1 MRARNKRS
9 RAAGHHEEAQ
19 QAATTAAAIV
29 ALQLPKR
36 RRLDVAAF
44 DAQNEDDE
52 LADALNS
59 VAASSH
65 GSPALLLDNVALS
78 RLLQQQGAVLA
89 DGERWNAALAK
100 FDEAVA
106 RDPSSAAAHEQR
118 AQVLIHLDS
127 HRLPRAALH
136 ASAHHR
142 RSPSPQVLIHLDRY
156 FEAVQAAQR
165 SVERAPTWGD
175 AYLTLAR
182 AQFNL
187 GEPTLAL
194 DNAERAAT
202 LGCEDPQEAREE
214 VEHIEAA
221 LLQAARATCGMKDAL
236 EIALQQRSSLAP
248 PAVMEAR

>member
-19 QAATTAAAIV
+19 QAARTAAAIV

-118 AQVLIHLDS
+118 AQVLIHLD
-127 HRLPRAALH
+127 RF
-136 ASAHHR
+136 
-142 RSPSPQVLIHLDRY
+142 

-175 AYLTLAR
+175 AHLTLAR

-194 DNAERAAT
+194 DNAERAAA

-221 LLQAARATCGMKDAL
+221 LLQAARATRGMKDAV

-248 PAVMEAR
+248 PAAMEDR

>member
-1 MRARNKRS
+1 MPARNKR
-9 RAAGHHEEAQ
+9 
-19 QAATTAAAIV
+19 
-29 ALQLPKR
+29 PKR
-36 RRLDVAAF
+36 RRLDAAAF
-44 DAQNEDDE
+44 DAQNEEDE
-52 LADALNS
+52 LADELNS
-59 VAASSH
+59 VAASSHELSH

-78 RLLQQQGAVLA
+78 RLLQHQGAVLA

-118 AQVLIHLDS
+118 AQVLIHLD
-127 HRLPRAALH
+127 RF
-136 ASAHHR
+136 
-142 RSPSPQVLIHLDRY
+142 

-175 AYLTLAR
+175 AHLTLAR

-194 DNAERAAT
+194 DNAERAVA

-221 LLQAARATCGMKDAL
+221 LLQAALATRGMKDAV

-248 PAVMEAR
+248 PAAMEDR

>member
-1 MRARNKRS
+1 MPARNKR
-9 RAAGHHEEAQ
+9 
-19 QAATTAAAIV
+19 
-29 ALQLPKR
+29 PKR
-36 RRLDVAAF
+36 RRLDAAAF
-44 DAQNEDDE
+44 DAQNEEDE
-52 LADALNS
+52 LADELNS
-59 VAASSH
+59 VAASSHELSH

-118 AQVLIHLDS
+118 AQVLIHLD
-127 HRLPRAALH
+127 RF
-136 ASAHHR
+136 
-142 RSPSPQVLIHLDRY
+142 

-175 AYLTLAR
+175 AHLTLAR

-194 DNAERAAT
+194 DNAERAVA

-221 LLQAARATCGMKDAL
+221 LLQAARATRGMKDAV

-248 PAVMEAR
+248 PAAMEDR

>member
-29 ALQLPKR
+29 SLQLPKR

-106 RDPSSAAAHEQR
+106 RDPSSAPAHEQR
-118 AQVLIHLDS
+118 A
-127 HRLPRAALH
+127 
-136 ASAHHR
+136 
-142 RSPSPQVLIHLDRY
+142 QVLIHLDRY

-248 PAVMEAR
+248 PAVMEDR

>member
-19 QAATTAAAIV
+19 QAVATTAAAIV

-106 RDPSSAAAHEQR
+106 RDPSSAPAHEQR
-118 AQVLIHLDS
+118 A
-127 HRLPRAALH
+127 
-136 ASAHHR
+136 
-142 RSPSPQVLIHLDRY
+142 QVLIHLDRY

>member
-1 MRARNKRS
+1 M
-9 RAAGHHEEAQ
+9 
-19 QAATTAAAIV
+19 
-29 ALQLPKR
+29 
-36 RRLDVAAF
+36 
-44 DAQNEDDE
+44 
-52 LADALNS
+52 
-59 VAASSH
+59 
-65 GSPALLLDNVALS
+65 
-78 RLLQQQGAVLA
+78 
-89 DGERWNAALAK
+89 
-100 FDEAVA
+100 
-106 RDPSSAAAHEQR
+106 
-118 AQVLIHLDS
+118 
-127 HRLPRAALH
+127 
-136 ASAHHR
+136 
-142 RSPSPQVLIHLDRY
+142 LIHLDRY

-202 LGCEDPQEAREE
+202 LSCEDPQEAREE

>member
-1 MRARNKRS
+1 M
-9 RAAGHHEEAQ
+9 
-19 QAATTAAAIV
+19 QALTT
-29 ALQLPKR
+29 
-36 RRLDVAAF
+36 
-44 DAQNEDDE
+44 
-52 LADALNS
+52 
-59 VAASSH
+59 
-65 GSPALLLDNVALS
+65 GS
-78 RLLQQQGAVLA
+78 
-89 DGERWNAALAK
+89 
-100 FDEAVA
+100 
-106 RDPSSAAAHEQR
+106 
-118 AQVLIHLDS
+118 
-127 HRLPRAALH
+127 
-136 ASAHHR
+136 
-142 RSPSPQVLIHLDRY
+142 SPSPQVLIHLDRY

-194 DNAERAAT
+194 DNAERAVA

-248 PAVMEAR
+248 PAVMEDR

>member
-106 RDPSSAAAHEQR
+106 RDPSSAPAHEQR
-118 AQVLIHLDS
+118 A
-127 HRLPRAALH
+127 
-136 ASAHHR
+136 
-142 RSPSPQVLIHLDRY
+142 QVLIHLDRY

-248 PAVMEAR
+248 PAVMEDR

>member
-1 MRARNKRS
+1 MPARNKR
-9 RAAGHHEEAQ
+9 
-19 QAATTAAAIV
+19 
-29 ALQLPKR
+29 PKR
-36 RRLDVAAF
+36 RRLDAAAF
-44 DAQNEDDE
+44 DAQNEEDE
-52 LADALNS
+52 LADELNS
-59 VAASSH
+59 VAASSHELSH

-118 AQVLIHLDS
+118 AQVLIHLD
-127 HRLPRAALH
+127 RF
-136 ASAHHR
+136 
-142 RSPSPQVLIHLDRY
+142 

-175 AYLTLAR
+175 AHLTLAR

-194 DNAERAAT
+194 DNAERAVA

-221 LLQAARATCGMKDAL
+221 LLQAALATRGMKDAV

-248 PAVMEAR
+248 PAAMEDR

>member
-1 MRARNKRS
+1 MPARNKRS
-9 RAAGHHEEAQ
+9 
-19 QAATTAAAIV
+19 TAIV
-29 ALQLPKR
+29 AFELPKR
-36 RRLDVAAF
+36 RRLDAAAF
-44 DAQNEDDE
+44 DAQNEEDE
-52 LADALNS
+52 LADELNS
-59 VAASSH
+59 VAASSHELSH

-118 AQVLIHLDS
+118 AQVLIHLD
-127 HRLPRAALH
+127 RF
-136 ASAHHR
+136 
-142 RSPSPQVLIHLDRY
+142 

-175 AYLTLAR
+175 AHLTLAR

-194 DNAERAAT
+194 DNAERAAA

-221 LLQAARATCGMKDAL
+221 LLQAARATRGMKDAV

-248 PAVMEAR
+248 PAAMEDR

>member
-1 MRARNKRS
+1 MPARNKR
-9 RAAGHHEEAQ
+9 
-19 QAATTAAAIV
+19 
-29 ALQLPKR
+29 PKR
-36 RRLDVAAF
+36 RRLDAAAF
-44 DAQNEDDE
+44 DAQNEEDE
-52 LADALNS
+52 LADELNS
-59 VAASSH
+59 VAASSHELSH

-106 RDPSSAAAHEQR
+106 RDPSAATAHEQR
-118 AQVLIHLDS
+118 AQVLIHLD
-127 HRLPRAALH
+127 RF
-136 ASAHHR
+136 
-142 RSPSPQVLIHLDRY
+142 

-175 AYLTLAR
+175 AHLTLAR

-194 DNAERAAT
+194 DNAERAVA

-221 LLQAARATCGMKDAL
+221 LLQAALATRGMKDAV

-248 PAVMEAR
+248 PAAMEDR

>member
-1 MRARNKRS
+1 MPARNKRS
-9 RAAGHHEEAQ
+9 
-19 QAATTAAAIV
+19 TAIV
-29 ALQLPKR
+29 AFELPKR
-36 RRLDVAAF
+36 RRLDAAAF
-44 DAQNEDDE
+44 DAQNEEDE
-52 LADALNS
+52 LADELNS
-59 VAASSH
+59 VAASSHELSH

-106 RDPSSAAAHEQR
+106 RDPSSSAAHEQR
-118 AQVLIHLDS
+118 AQVLIHLD
-127 HRLPRAALH
+127 RF
-136 ASAHHR
+136 
-142 RSPSPQVLIHLDRY
+142 

-175 AYLTLAR
+175 AHLTLAR

-194 DNAERAAT
+194 DNAERAAA

-221 LLQAARATCGMKDAL
+221 LLQAARATRGMKDAV

-248 PAVMEAR
+248 PAAMEDR

>member
-1 MRARNKRS
+1 MPARNKR
-9 RAAGHHEEAQ
+9 
-19 QAATTAAAIV
+19 
-29 ALQLPKR
+29 PKR
-36 RRLDVAAF
+36 RRLDAAAF
-44 DAQNEDDE
+44 DAQNEEDE
-52 LADALNS
+52 LADELNS
-59 VAASSH
+59 VAASSHELSH

-118 AQVLIHLDS
+118 AQVLI
-127 HRLPRAALH
+127 
-136 ASAHHR
+136 
-142 RSPSPQVLIHLDRY
+142 QLDRF

-175 AYLTLAR
+175 AHLTLAR

-194 DNAERAAT
+194 DNAERAVA

-221 LLQAARATCGMKDAL
+221 LLQAARATRGMKDAV
-236 EIALQQRSSLAP
+236 EIALQQRSSLGP
-248 PAVMEAR
+248 PAAMEDR

>member
-1 MRARNKRS
+1 MPARNKR
-9 RAAGHHEEAQ
+9 
-19 QAATTAAAIV
+19 
-29 ALQLPKR
+29 PKR
-36 RRLDVAAF
+36 RRLDAAAF
-44 DAQNEDDE
+44 DAQNEEDE
-52 LADALNS
+52 LADELNS
-59 VAASSH
+59 VAASSHELSH

-78 RLLQQQGAVLA
+78 RLLQHQGAVLA

-106 RDPSSAAAHEQR
+106 RDPSAATAHEQR
-118 AQVLIHLDS
+118 AQVLIHLD
-127 HRLPRAALH
+127 RF
-136 ASAHHR
+136 
-142 RSPSPQVLIHLDRY
+142 

-165 SVERAPTWGD
+165 SVERAPSWGD
-175 AYLTLAR
+175 AHLTLAR

-194 DNAERAAT
+194 DNAERAVA

-221 LLQAARATCGMKDAL
+221 LLQAALATRGMKDAV

-248 PAVMEAR
+248 PAAMEDR

>member
-1 MRARNKRS
+1 MPARNKR
-9 RAAGHHEEAQ
+9 
-19 QAATTAAAIV
+19 
-29 ALQLPKR
+29 PKR
-36 RRLDVAAF
+36 RRLDAAAF
-44 DAQNEDDE
+44 DAQNEEDE
-52 LADALNS
+52 LADELNS
-59 VAASSH
+59 VAASSHELSH

-118 AQVLIHLDS
+118 AQVLIHLD
-127 HRLPRAALH
+127 RF
-136 ASAHHR
+136 
-142 RSPSPQVLIHLDRY
+142 

-175 AYLTLAR
+175 AHLTLAR

-194 DNAERAAT
+194 DNAERAVA
-202 LGCEDPQEAREE
+202 LGCEDPQEARDE

-221 LLQAARATCGMKDAL
+221 LLQAALATRGMKDAV

-248 PAVMEAR
+248 PAAMEDR

>member
-1 MRARNKRS
+1 MPARNKRS
-9 RAAGHHEEAQ
+9 
-19 QAATTAAAIV
+19 TAIV
-29 ALQLPKR
+29 AFELPKR
-36 RRLDVAAF
+36 RRLDAAAF
-44 DAQNEDDE
+44 DAQNEEDE
-52 LADALNS
+52 LADELNS
-59 VAASSH
+59 VAASSHELSH

-106 RDPSSAAAHEQR
+106 RDPSSAPAHEQR
-118 AQVLIHLDS
+118 A
-127 HRLPRAALH
+127 
-136 ASAHHR
+136 
-142 RSPSPQVLIHLDRY
+142 QVLIHLDRY

-175 AYLTLAR
+175 AHLTLAR

-194 DNAERAAT
+194 DNAERAAA

-221 LLQAARATCGMKDAL
+221 LLQAARATRGMKDAV

-248 PAVMEAR
+248 PAAMEDR

>member
-1 MRARNKRS
+1 MPARNKR
-9 RAAGHHEEAQ
+9 
-19 QAATTAAAIV
+19 
-29 ALQLPKR
+29 PKR
-36 RRLDVAAF
+36 RRLDAAAF
-44 DAQNEDDE
+44 DAQNEEDE
-52 LADALNS
+52 LADELNS
-59 VAASSH
+59 VAASSHELSH

-118 AQVLIHLDS
+118 AQVLIL
-127 HRLPRAALH
+127 
-136 ASAHHR
+136 
-142 RSPSPQVLIHLDRY
+142 LDRF

-175 AYLTLAR
+175 AHLTLAR

-194 DNAERAAT
+194 DNAERAAA

-221 LLQAARATCGMKDAL
+221 LLQAARATRGMKDAV

-248 PAVMEAR
+248 PAAMEDR

>member
-1 MRARNKRS
+1 MPARNKR
-9 RAAGHHEEAQ
+9 
-19 QAATTAAAIV
+19 
-29 ALQLPKR
+29 PKR
-36 RRLDVAAF
+36 RRLDAAAF
-44 DAQNEDDE
+44 DAQNEEDE
-52 LADALNS
+52 LADELNS
-59 VAASSH
+59 VAASSHELSH

-78 RLLQQQGAVLA
+78 RLLQHQGAALA

-118 AQVLIHLDS
+118 AQVLIHLD
-127 HRLPRAALH
+127 RF
-136 ASAHHR
+136 
-142 RSPSPQVLIHLDRY
+142 

-165 SVERAPTWGD
+165 GVERAPTWGD
-175 AYLTLAR
+175 AHLTLAR

-194 DNAERAAT
+194 DNAERAVA

-221 LLQAARATCGMKDAL
+221 LLQAALATRGMKDAV

-248 PAVMEAR
+248 PAAMEDR

>member
-1 MRARNKRS
+1 MPARNKR
-9 RAAGHHEEAQ
+9 
-19 QAATTAAAIV
+19 
-29 ALQLPKR
+29 PKR
-36 RRLDVAAF
+36 RRLDAAAF
-44 DAQNEDDE
+44 DAQNEEDE
-52 LADALNS
+52 LADELNS
-59 VAASSH
+59 VAASSHELSH

-118 AQVLIHLDS
+118 AQVLIHLD
-127 HRLPRAALH
+127 RF
-136 ASAHHR
+136 
-142 RSPSPQVLIHLDRY
+142 

-165 SVERAPTWGD
+165 SVECAPTWGD
-175 AYLTLAR
+175 AHLTLAR

-194 DNAERAAT
+194 DNAERAAA

-221 LLQAARATCGMKDAL
+221 LLQAARATRGMKDAV

-248 PAVMEAR
+248 PAAMEDR

>member
-1 MRARNKRS
+1 MPARNKR
-9 RAAGHHEEAQ
+9 
-19 QAATTAAAIV
+19 
-29 ALQLPKR
+29 PKR
-36 RRLDVAAF
+36 RRLDAAAF
-44 DAQNEDDE
+44 DAQNEEDE
-52 LADALNS
+52 LADELNS
-59 VAASSH
+59 VAASSHELSH

-78 RLLQQQGAVLA
+78 RVLQQQGAVLA
-89 DGERWNAALAK
+89 DSERWNAALAK

-118 AQVLIHLDS
+118 AQVLIHLD
-127 HRLPRAALH
+127 RF
-136 ASAHHR
+136 
-142 RSPSPQVLIHLDRY
+142 

-175 AYLTLAR
+175 AHLTLAR

-187 GEPTLAL
+187 GEPSLAL
-194 DNAERAAT
+194 DNAERAVA

-221 LLQAARATCGMKDAL
+221 LLQAARATRGMKDAV

-248 PAVMEAR
+248 PAAMEDR

>member
-1 MRARNKRS
+1 MPARNKR
-9 RAAGHHEEAQ
+9 
-19 QAATTAAAIV
+19 
-29 ALQLPKR
+29 PKR
-36 RRLDVAAF
+36 RRLDAAAF
-44 DAQNEDDE
+44 DAQNEEDE
-52 LADALNS
+52 LADELNS
-59 VAASSH
+59 VAASSHELSH

-78 RLLQQQGAVLA
+78 RLLQHQGAVLA

-118 AQVLIHLDS
+118 AQVLIHLD
-127 HRLPRAALH
+127 RF
-136 ASAHHR
+136 
-142 RSPSPQVLIHLDRY
+142 

-175 AYLTLAR
+175 AHLTLAR

-194 DNAERAAT
+194 DNAERAVA

-221 LLQAARATCGMKDAL
+221 LLQAARATRGMKDAV

-248 PAVMEAR
+248 PAAMEDR

>member
-1 MRARNKRS
+1 MPARNKR
-9 RAAGHHEEAQ
+9 
-19 QAATTAAAIV
+19 
-29 ALQLPKR
+29 PKR
-36 RRLDVAAF
+36 RRLDAAAF
-44 DAQNEDDE
+44 DAQNEEDE
-52 LADALNS
+52 LADEPNS
-59 VAASSH
+59 VAASSHELSH

-78 RLLQQQGAVLA
+78 RLLLQQGAVLA
-89 DGERWNAALAK
+89 DSERWNAALAK

-118 AQVLIHLDS
+118 AQVLIHLD
-127 HRLPRAALH
+127 RF
-136 ASAHHR
+136 
-142 RSPSPQVLIHLDRY
+142 

-175 AYLTLAR
+175 AHLTLAR

-194 DNAERAAT
+194 DNAERAVA

-221 LLQAARATCGMKDAL
+221 LLQAALATRGMKDAV

-248 PAVMEAR
+248 PAAMEDR

>member
-1 MRARNKRS
+1 MPARNKR
-9 RAAGHHEEAQ
+9 
-19 QAATTAAAIV
+19 
-29 ALQLPKR
+29 PKR
-36 RRLDVAAF
+36 RRLDAAAF
-44 DAQNEDDE
+44 DAQNEEDE
-52 LADALNS
+52 LADELNS
-59 VAASSH
+59 VAASSHELSH

-118 AQVLIHLDS
+118 AQVLIL
-127 HRLPRAALH
+127 
-136 ASAHHR
+136 
-142 RSPSPQVLIHLDRY
+142 LDRF

-175 AYLTLAR
+175 AHLTLAR

-194 DNAERAAT
+194 DNAERAVA

-221 LLQAARATCGMKDAL
+221 LLQAVRATRGMKDAV

-248 PAVMEAR
+248 PAAMEDR

>member
-1 MRARNKRS
+1 MPARNKR
-9 RAAGHHEEAQ
+9 
-19 QAATTAAAIV
+19 
-29 ALQLPKR
+29 PKR
-36 RRLDVAAF
+36 RRLDAAAF
-44 DAQNEDDE
+44 DAQNEEDE
-52 LADALNS
+52 LADELKS
-59 VAASSH
+59 VAASSHELSH

-106 RDPSSAAAHEQR
+106 RDPSSAAAHEQH
-118 AQVLIHLDS
+118 AQVLIHLD
-127 HRLPRAALH
+127 RF
-136 ASAHHR
+136 
-142 RSPSPQVLIHLDRY
+142 

-175 AYLTLAR
+175 AHLTLAR

-194 DNAERAAT
+194 DNAERAVA

-221 LLQAARATCGMKDAL
+221 LLQAALATRGMKDAV

-248 PAVMEAR
+248 PAAMEDR

>member
-1 MRARNKRS
+1 MPARNKRS
-9 RAAGHHEEAQ
+9 
-19 QAATTAAAIV
+19 TAIV
-29 ALQLPKR
+29 AFELPKR
-36 RRLDVAAF
+36 RRLDAAAF
-44 DAQNEDDE
+44 DAQNEEDE
-52 LADALNS
+52 LADELNS
-59 VAASSH
+59 VAASSHELSH

-89 DGERWNAALAK
+89 DGERWKAALAK

-118 AQVLIHLDS
+118 AQVLL
-127 HRLPRAALH
+127 
-136 ASAHHR
+136 
-142 RSPSPQVLIHLDRY
+142 HLDRF

-175 AYLTLAR
+175 AHLTLAR

-194 DNAERAAT
+194 DNAERAAA

-221 LLQAARATCGMKDAL
+221 LLQAARATRGMKDAV

-248 PAVMEAR
+248 PAAMEDR

>member
-1 MRARNKRS
+1 MPARNKR
-9 RAAGHHEEAQ
+9 
-19 QAATTAAAIV
+19 
-29 ALQLPKR
+29 PKR
-36 RRLDVAAF
+36 RRLDAAAF
-44 DAQNEDDE
+44 DAQNEEDE
-52 LADALNS
+52 LADELNS
-59 VAASSH
+59 VAASSHELSH

-106 RDPSSAAAHEQR
+106 RDPSSATAHEER
-118 AQVLIHLDS
+118 AQVLIHLD
-127 HRLPRAALH
+127 RF
-136 ASAHHR
+136 
-142 RSPSPQVLIHLDRY
+142 

-175 AYLTLAR
+175 AHLTLAR

-194 DNAERAAT
+194 DNAERAVA

-221 LLQAARATCGMKDAL
+221 LLQAALATRGMKDAV

-248 PAVMEAR
+248 PAAMEDR

>member
-1 MRARNKRS
+1 MPARNKR
-9 RAAGHHEEAQ
+9 
-19 QAATTAAAIV
+19 
-29 ALQLPKR
+29 PKR
-36 RRLDVAAF
+36 RRLDAAAF
-44 DAQNEDDE
+44 DAQNEEDE
-52 LADALNS
+52 LADELNS
-59 VAASSH
+59 GAASSHELSH

-78 RLLQQQGAVLA
+78 RLLQHQGAVLA

-106 RDPSSAAAHEQR
+106 RDPSSATAHEQR
-118 AQVLIHLDS
+118 AQVLIHLD
-127 HRLPRAALH
+127 RF
-136 ASAHHR
+136 
-142 RSPSPQVLIHLDRY
+142 

-175 AYLTLAR
+175 AHLTLAR

-194 DNAERAAT
+194 DNAERAVA

-221 LLQAARATCGMKDAL
+221 LLQAARATRGMKDAV

-248 PAVMEAR
+248 PAAMEDR

>member
-1 MRARNKRS
+1 MPARNKR
-9 RAAGHHEEAQ
+9 
-19 QAATTAAAIV
+19 
-29 ALQLPKR
+29 PKR
-36 RRLDVAAF
+36 RRLDAAAF
-44 DAQNEDDE
+44 DAQNEEDE
-52 LADALNS
+52 LADELNS
-59 VAASSH
+59 VVASSHELSH

-118 AQVLIHLDS
+118 AQVLIHLD
-127 HRLPRAALH
+127 RF
-136 ASAHHR
+136 
-142 RSPSPQVLIHLDRY
+142 

-175 AYLTLAR
+175 AHLTLAR
-182 AQFNL
+182 AHFNL

-194 DNAERAAT
+194 DNAERAVA

-221 LLQAARATCGMKDAL
+221 LLQAARATRGMKDAV

-248 PAVMEAR
+248 PAAMEDR

>member
-1 MRARNKRS
+1 MPARNKR
-9 RAAGHHEEAQ
+9 
-19 QAATTAAAIV
+19 
-29 ALQLPKR
+29 PKR
-36 RRLDVAAF
+36 RRLDAAAF
-44 DAQNEDDE
+44 DAQNEEDE
-52 LADALNS
+52 LADELNS
-59 VAASSH
+59 VAASSHELSH

-89 DGERWNAALAK
+89 DSERWNAALAK

-118 AQVLIHLDS
+118 AQVLIHLD
-127 HRLPRAALH
+127 RF
-136 ASAHHR
+136 
-142 RSPSPQVLIHLDRY
+142 

-175 AYLTLAR
+175 AHLTLAR

-187 GEPTLAL
+187 GEPSLAL
-194 DNAERAAT
+194 DNAERAVA

-221 LLQAARATCGMKDAL
+221 LLQAARATRGMKDAV

-248 PAVMEAR
+248 PAAMEDR

>member
-1 MRARNKRS
+1 MPARNKR
-9 RAAGHHEEAQ
+9 
-19 QAATTAAAIV
+19 
-29 ALQLPKR
+29 PKR
-36 RRLDVAAF
+36 RRLDAAAF
-44 DAQNEDDE
+44 DAQNEEDE
-52 LADALNS
+52 LADELNS
-59 VAASSH
+59 VAASSHELSH

-89 DGERWNAALAK
+89 DSERWNAALAK

-106 RDPSSAAAHEQR
+106 RDPSSSAAHEQR
-118 AQVLIHLDS
+118 AQVLIHLD
-127 HRLPRAALH
+127 RF
-136 ASAHHR
+136 
-142 RSPSPQVLIHLDRY
+142 

-175 AYLTLAR
+175 AHLTLAR

-194 DNAERAAT
+194 DNAERAVA

-221 LLQAARATCGMKDAL
+221 LLQAARATRGMKDAV

-248 PAVMEAR
+248 PAAMEDR

>member
-52 LADALNS
+52 LADTLSS

-106 RDPSSAAAHEQR
+106 RDPSSAPAHEQR
-118 AQVLIHLDS
+118 A
-127 HRLPRAALH
+127 
-136 ASAHHR
+136 
-142 RSPSPQVLIHLDRY
+142 QVLIHLDRY

-248 PAVMEAR
+248 PAVMEDR

>member
-1 MRARNKRS
+1 MPARNKR
-9 RAAGHHEEAQ
+9 
-19 QAATTAAAIV
+19 
-29 ALQLPKR
+29 PKR
-36 RRLDVAAF
+36 RRLDAAAF
-44 DAQNEDDE
+44 DAQNEEDE
-52 LADALNS
+52 LADELNS
-59 VAASSH
+59 VAASSHELSH

-89 DGERWNAALAK
+89 DSERWNAALAK

-118 AQVLIHLDS
+118 AQVLIHLD
-127 HRLPRAALH
+127 RF
-136 ASAHHR
+136 
-142 RSPSPQVLIHLDRY
+142 

-175 AYLTLAR
+175 AHLTLAR

-194 DNAERAAT
+194 DNAERAVA

-221 LLQAARATCGMKDAL
+221 LLQAARATRGMKDAV

-248 PAVMEAR
+248 PAAMEDR

>member
-1 MRARNKRS
+1 MPARIKRS
-9 RAAGHHEEAQ
+9 
-19 QAATTAAAIV
+19 TAIV
-29 ALQLPKR
+29 AFELPKR
-36 RRLDVAAF
+36 RRLDAAAF
-44 DAQNEDDE
+44 DAQNEEDE
-52 LADALNS
+52 LADELNS
-59 VAASSH
+59 VAASSHELSH

-118 AQVLIHLDS
+118 AQVLIHLD
-127 HRLPRAALH
+127 RF
-136 ASAHHR
+136 
-142 RSPSPQVLIHLDRY
+142 

-175 AYLTLAR
+175 AHLTLAR

-194 DNAERAAT
+194 DNAERAAA

-221 LLQAARATCGMKDAL
+221 LLQAARATRGMKDAV

-248 PAVMEAR
+248 PAAMEDR

>member
-1 MRARNKRS
+1 MPARNKR
-9 RAAGHHEEAQ
+9 
-19 QAATTAAAIV
+19 
-29 ALQLPKR
+29 PKR
-36 RRLDVAAF
+36 RRLDAAAF
-44 DAQNEDDE
+44 DAQNEEDE
-52 LADALNS
+52 LADELNS
-59 VAASSH
+59 VAASSHELSH

-78 RLLQQQGAVLA
+78 RLLQHQGAVLA

-106 RDPSSAAAHEQR
+106 RDPSAATAHEQR
-118 AQVLIHLDS
+118 AQVLIHLD
-127 HRLPRAALH
+127 RF
-136 ASAHHR
+136 
-142 RSPSPQVLIHLDRY
+142 

-175 AYLTLAR
+175 AHLTLAR

-194 DNAERAAT
+194 DNAERAVA

-221 LLQAARATCGMKDAL
+221 LLQAALATRGMKDAV

-248 PAVMEAR
+248 PAAMEDR

>member
-1 MRARNKRS
+1 MPARNKR
-9 RAAGHHEEAQ
+9 
-19 QAATTAAAIV
+19 
-29 ALQLPKR
+29 PKR
-36 RRLDVAAF
+36 RRLDAAAF
-44 DAQNEDDE
+44 DAQNEEDE
-52 LADALNS
+52 LADELNS
-59 VAASSH
+59 VAASSHELSH

-78 RLLQQQGAVLA
+78 RLLLQQGAVLA
-89 DGERWNAALAK
+89 DSERWNAALAK

-106 RDPSSAAAHEQR
+106 RDPSAATAHEQR
-118 AQVLIHLDS
+118 AQVLIHLD
-127 HRLPRAALH
+127 RF
-136 ASAHHR
+136 
-142 RSPSPQVLIHLDRY
+142 

-175 AYLTLAR
+175 AHLTLAR

-194 DNAERAAT
+194 DNAERAVA

-221 LLQAARATCGMKDAL
+221 LLQAARATRGMKDAV

-248 PAVMEAR
+248 PAAMEDR

>member
-1 MRARNKRS
+1 MPARNKR
-9 RAAGHHEEAQ
+9 
-19 QAATTAAAIV
+19 
-29 ALQLPKR
+29 PKR
-36 RRLDVAAF
+36 RRLDAAAF
-44 DAQNEDDE
+44 DAQNEEDE
-52 LADALNS
+52 LADELNS
-59 VAASSH
+59 VAASSHELSH

-78 RLLQQQGAVLA
+78 RLLQHQGAVLA

-106 RDPSSAAAHEQR
+106 RDPSAATAHEQR
-118 AQVLIHLDS
+118 AQVLIHLD
-127 HRLPRAALH
+127 RF
-136 ASAHHR
+136 
-142 RSPSPQVLIHLDRY
+142 

-175 AYLTLAR
+175 AHLTLAR

-194 DNAERAAT
+194 DNAERAVA

-221 LLQAARATCGMKDAL
+221 LLQAARATRGMKDAV

-248 PAVMEAR
+248 PAAMEDR

>member
-1 MRARNKRS
+1 MPARNKR
-9 RAAGHHEEAQ
+9 
-19 QAATTAAAIV
+19 
-29 ALQLPKR
+29 PKR
-36 RRLDVAAF
+36 RRLDAAAF
-44 DAQNEDDE
+44 DAQNEEDE
-52 LADALNS
+52 LADELNS
-59 VAASSH
+59 VAASSHELSH

-106 RDPSSAAAHEQR
+106 RDPSSATAHEQR
-118 AQVLIHLDS
+118 AQVLIL
-127 HRLPRAALH
+127 
-136 ASAHHR
+136 
-142 RSPSPQVLIHLDRY
+142 LDRF

-175 AYLTLAR
+175 AHLTLAR

-194 DNAERAAT
+194 DNAERAVA

-221 LLQAARATCGMKDAL
+221 LLQAARATRGMKDAV

-248 PAVMEAR
+248 PAAMEDR